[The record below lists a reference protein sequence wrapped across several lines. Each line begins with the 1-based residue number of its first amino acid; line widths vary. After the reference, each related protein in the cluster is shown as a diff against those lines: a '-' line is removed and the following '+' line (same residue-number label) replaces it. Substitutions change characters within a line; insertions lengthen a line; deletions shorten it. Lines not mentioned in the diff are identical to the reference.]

1 MLTSFA
7 FMLVLTKFKAW
18 LRQPLVTVVSSRDRP
33 SGKASAQYQNIFKN
47 LPPKGLSNEET
58 EHFDAVLLLSPQ
70 IMKEL
75 Q

>member
-18 LRQPLVTVVSSRDRP
+18 PRQPLVSSRDRP